1 MDFNFVFCLIR
12 FLLSNQISED
22 LVKSMPGWRKTRY
35 SLLYY
40 FKNSLM
46 STNLHCRLFV
56 LFIDCQVP
64 RSTFFLTEVL
74 FLSLHH
80 YWRCKILVFCG
91 CFISGNVLFV
101 FSVMLASIVII
112 VCRFIC
118 LVIKFYS
125 PCVFSIYAFCMSLL
139 YLSLL
144 HSPCIYVLFL
154 HSYNYASLV

>member
-1 MDFNFVFCLIR
+1 
-12 FLLSNQISED
+12 
-22 LVKSMPGWRKTRY
+22 
-35 SLLYY
+35 
-40 FKNSLM
+40 M
-46 STNLHCRLFV
+46 STNLYCRLFV

-118 LVIKFYS
+118 LMIKFYS
-125 PCVFSIYAFCMSLL
+125 PCVFSIYAFCMRLS
-139 YLSLL
+139 LSLL
-144 HSPCIYVLFL
+144 HSPCIYVSHFCTPITMPVQYQ
-154 HSYNYASLV
+154 SNPNRSSKRPIISFI

>member
-1 MDFNFVFCLIR
+1 
-12 FLLSNQISED
+12 
-22 LVKSMPGWRKTRY
+22 
-35 SLLYY
+35 
-40 FKNSLM
+40 M
-46 STNLHCRLFV
+46 STNLYCRLFV

-64 RSTFFLTEVL
+64 RSTFFLTEIL

-91 CFISGNVLFV
+91 CFISSNVLFV

-125 PCVFSIYAFCMSLL
+125 PCVFSIYAFCMRLS
-139 YLSLL
+139 LSLL
-144 HSPCIYVLFL
+144 HSPCVYMYHFCIPITMPGYYQSNLIR
-154 HSYNYASLV
+154 SQKGPIISLI

>member
-35 SLLYY
+35 SFLYY
-40 FKNSLM
+40 FKNSLIY
-46 STNLHCRLFV
+46 CRLFV

-64 RSTFFLTEVL
+64 RSTFFLNEIL

-80 YWRCKILVFCG
+80 YWRCKILVFYG
-91 CFISGNVLFV
+91 CFISSNVLFV

-125 PCVFSIYAFCMSLL
+125 PCVFSIYAFCMRLS
-139 YLSLL
+139 LSLL
-144 HSPCIYVLFL
+144 PSPCV
-154 HSYNYASLV
+154 